1 MQYLRLLSV
10 TFLSTLVITGCHHTP
25 ELAAP
30 PPQAQAPIV
39 TTLPPIPPLAFPD
52 VQIEKPKPKPPV
64 VQAVVVP
71 PPPKKHI
78 GRIYHHRVVHK
89 PETDIAANET
99 PSPAAQPVGTPS
111 AAAVP
116 AGTAQPADTATEP
129 SSAATVL
136 GQLSADDATVN
147 PNQNRQ
153 TEDLIERTEVRLKR
167 LSRSQQARHKEA
179 ILQVD
184 SFLTQA
190 RQAFAMNDLVGAST
204 LANKAK
210 ILLDELLK

>member
-10 TFLSTLVITGCHHTP
+10 TFLSTLVITGCHHAP

-39 TTLPPIPPLAFPD
+39 ATLPPIPPLAFPD

-64 VQAVVVP
+64 VQAAVVP

-78 GRIYHHRVVHK
+78 GKSYHHRVIHK
-89 PETDIAANET
+89 PESET
-99 PSPAAQPVGTPS
+99 AENGTPASPAQPVVTPS
-111 AAAVP
+111 TTTAP
-116 AGTAQPADTATEP
+116 AGTAQPADAATEP
-129 SSAATVL
+129 SSAAAVL

-153 TEDLIERTEVRLKR
+153 TEHLIERTEVRLKR
-167 LSRSQQARHKEA
+167 LSRSQQSHHKEA
-179 ILQVD
+179 IVQVE

-190 RQAFAMNDLVGAST
+190 KQAFAMNDVVGAST